1 MERLLPYYER
11 ELVML
16 RRHAA
21 RFAARY
27 PKVAAQLQLDDG
39 HDADPQTER
48 LIQSVALLA
57 ARVAMRIDD
66 GHAHVTQALLELLL
80 PHYLQP
86 FPSCAVAQVTAGSGV
101 GRGTE
106 LESAPVAGVPC
117 KFRTVYAAGSDAVRV
132 AAASFEPLLAA
143 PPALALPADA
153 CSGLRIELVT
163 PRAAQVDKARL
174 YIDGEA
180 PLCAALRDA
189 LCMQAVCAWVEHG
202 SAWIALPAVPLSA
215 AGFAEDE
222 ALLPGDGRSHPAQRL
237 LAEYFA
243 FPAKFNFIDVDV
255 AALRALAPAAR
266 HPDATYVLHV
276 ALAGTG
282 PDTGAA
288 RMLRHLSAANLLP
301 GCTPVVNLFRHPGE
315 PVAVTHEELDYAV
328 RVHPT
333 KPGAYEVLS
342 VDSVEATAGQGAD
355 AATVEFRPFYSLH
368 HGEQGTGRYWM
379 LRTDDM
385 LASCS
390 PGHEKRLS
398 LVDADR
404 SPLALEPCT
413 LSLRLTCS
421 NRDLPAQLRDGTLLG
436 SGVAMRCVRMP
447 STTLRPPSG
456 TALHWR
462 LVSHLA
468 LNQRA
473 LVPQGVQAL
482 REMLSL
488 YDLRQDAMSRRQ
500 IAGVVGLEQAHA
512 TAWLRH
518 ARGASLAYGVEVRV
532 TLDEE
537 AFAGS
542 GISLFID
549 VLDHYFGLY
558 VQVNSFVELVAL
570 SARTGKELKRCAPRS
585 GYAGLA

>member
-16 RRHAA
+16 RRHAGQ
-21 RFAARY
+21 FAARY

-39 HDADPQTER
+39 QEAEPQTER

-66 GHAHVTQALLELLL
+66 GHAHVTEALLELLL
-80 PHYLQP
+80 PHYLRP
-86 FPSCAVAQVTAGSGV
+86 FPSCAIAQSTDGAGAP
-101 GRGTE
+101 RGTE
-106 LESAPVAGVPC
+106 LESAPVNDVPC
-117 KFRTVYAAGSDAVRV
+117 KFRTVFPVDGQAVTVRAAG
-132 AAASFEPLLAA
+132 FEPLLAA
-143 PPALALPADA
+143 PPAVVLPPDA
-153 CSGLRIELVT
+153 CAGLRIELHACGAD
-163 PRAAQVDKARL
+163 RARL
-174 YIDGEA
+174 YLDGEA

-189 LCMQAVCAWVEHG
+189 LCMQAVCAWVEQG
-202 SAWIALPAVPLSA
+202 RNWVALPALPLIA

-222 ALLPGDGRSHPAQRL
+222 ALLPADGRSHPAQRL

-255 AALRALAPAAR
+255 AALRACAPSAAE
-266 HPDATYVLHV
+266 TWVLHV
-276 ALAGTG
+276 ALAGAG
-282 PDTGAA
+282 PDSHAA
-288 RMLRHLSAANLLP
+288 RILRHVSSANFLP

-328 RVHPT
+328 RAHPT
-333 KPGAYEVLS
+333 TPAAYEVFS
-342 VDSVEATAGQGAD
+342 VDSVQAMEKHGTEQVLVD
-355 AATVEFRPFYSLH
+355 FRPLYSLR
-368 HGEQGTGRYWM
+368 HGEQSTGRYWM

-385 LASCS
+385 LAASS
-390 PGHEKRLS
+390 PGYEKRLS
-398 LVDADR
+398 LVDAR
-404 SPLALEPCT
+404 RMPLALEPCT

-421 NRDLPAQLRDGTLLG
+421 NRDLPAQLRDSVLRSG
-436 SGVAMRCVRMP
+436 SAAMRCVRMP
-447 STTLRPPSG
+447 SAALRPPSG
-456 TALHWR
+456 AALHWR
-462 LVSHLA
+462 LISHLA

-473 LVPQGVQAL
+473 LAPQGVQAL
-482 REMLSL
+482 REMLAL
-488 YDLRQDAMSRRQ
+488 YDLRQDAISRRQ
-500 IAGVVGLEQAHA
+500 IAGVVALEQVHA

-518 ARGASLAYGVEVRV
+518 PHGASLAHGIEVRI
-532 TLDEE
+532 TLEEE
-537 AFAGS
+537 AYAGS

-585 GYAGLA
+585 GYASLA